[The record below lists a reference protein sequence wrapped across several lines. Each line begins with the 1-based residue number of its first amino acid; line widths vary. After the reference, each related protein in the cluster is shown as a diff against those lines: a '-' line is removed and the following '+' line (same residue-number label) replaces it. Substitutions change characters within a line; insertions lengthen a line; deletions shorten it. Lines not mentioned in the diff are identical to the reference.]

1 VTGVLV
7 LRSES
12 IDAPTSAAPPR
23 EVPLL
28 GHGGATYDGRM
39 ASTAAASTSARSHPW
54 AVAALVA
61 VNLIPLVGV
70 LAFGWRL
77 SDLML
82 LYWIENGIIGA
93 FTVLKILTSRVPTE
107 GGETTGRPLLVPVS
121 HRLGAVGTALFFS
134 VHYGIF
140 WTVHGVF
147 VRLLF
152 GSGSGPFGTPFGGP
166 FGSPWSGPAMGLPHA
181 LPGGPPGFGEPF
193 DPVVGA
199 IGGGFALAVLSLVV
213 SHGTSYV
220 VNFLGRGEDRSLSP
234 LALMQ
239 QPYGRVVVLH
249 VTIIGGGFV
258 AMFLGQPLLS
268 LVLLVALKI
277 GVDLQAHLRE
287 HAAPRPV
294 GGGGLVRA
302 D

>member
-1 VTGVLV
+1 M
-7 LRSES
+7 
-12 IDAPTSAAPPR
+12 AA
-23 EVPLL
+23 
-28 GHGGATYDGRM
+28 
-39 ASTAAASTSARSHPW
+39 TAAASASTRSHPW

-61 VNLIPLVGV
+61 VNLIPLAGV
-70 LAFGWRL
+70 LVLGWRL

-93 FTVLKILTSRVPTE
+93 FTVLKILTSRVPSE
-107 GGETTGRPLLVPVS
+107 GDGDEPTGRPLPVPLA

-152 GSGSGPFGTPFGGP
+152 GSGSGTFGGLFGGPFGGP
-166 FGSPWSGPAMGLPHA
+166 FGSPWSGPGPGMSRG
-181 LPGGPPGFGEPF
+181 LPGGAPGFGEPF

-199 IGGGFALAVLSLVV
+199 VGGGFALAVLSLVV

-220 VNFLGRGEDRSLSP
+220 VNYLGRGEDRSLSP

-239 QPYGRVVVLH
+239 QPYGRVIVLH

-287 HAAPRPV
+287 HAVPRPV
-294 GGGGLVRA
+294 GGDGLGRA

>member
-1 VTGVLV
+1 
-7 LRSES
+7 
-12 IDAPTSAAPPR
+12 
-23 EVPLL
+23 
-28 GHGGATYDGRM
+28 M
-39 ASTAAASTSARSHPW
+39 ASTAAASASTRSHPW

-61 VNLIPLVGV
+61 VNLIPLAGV
-70 LAFGWRL
+70 LVLGWRL

-82 LYWIENGIIGA
+82 LYWLENGIIGA
-93 FTVLKILTSRVPTE
+93 FTVLKILTSRVPSE
-107 GGETTGRPLLVPVS
+107 GDETGGRPLPVPLA
-121 HRLGAVGTALFFS
+121 HRLGAAGTALFFS

-152 GSGSGPFGTPFGGP
+152 GSGSGPFGA
-166 FGSPWSGPAMGLPHA
+166 PWSGPGMGLPLG
-181 LPGGPPGFGEPF
+181 LPGRAPGFGEPF

-199 IGGGFALAVLSLVV
+199 VGGGFALAVLSLVV

-220 VNFLGRGEDRSLSP
+220 VNYLGGGEDRSLSP

-239 QPYGRVVVLH
+239 QPYGRVIVLH
-249 VTIIGGGFV
+249 VTIIFGGFLV
-258 AMFLGQPLLS
+258 MFLGQPLLS

-294 GGGGLVRA
+294 GGDGRVRA
-302 D
+302 V